1 MEKSNSISNIPKTNT
16 KYNNFY
22 YNKYKTKPP
31 TILKKLDTAIIKNTT
46 DKINIK
52 PSIKSPKNYYKKKDN
67 MDELLTKKEDIMES
81 LKKTNLILAQTIF
94 TLNDKIDMVNNNINN
109 NIKDLDRTIEM
120 RDLKKQNTKLT
131 QEIIILKDEMNTVYK
146 SYNFLNKLF
155 IKNIVSSNNED
166 TSDIKKNLNEIKEKL
181 TCKICFDNTINMI
194 LEPCGHTAICSNC
207 YTGMRMYN
215 NRKCPICNKLITSS
229 KKIYLPI

>member
-16 KYNNFY
+16 RYNNFY

-31 TILKKLDTAIIKNTT
+31 TILKKLDTTIIKKTT
-46 DKINIK
+46 DKIDIK
-52 PSIKSPKNYYKKKDN
+52 PPINSNKKNN

-109 NIKDLDRTIEM
+109 NIQDLNRTIEM

-131 QEIIILKDEMNTVYK
+131 QELIILKDEMNTVYK

-207 YTGMRMYN
+207 YTSMRMYN